1 MRSQIIRFASD
12 VGELRTWFATLV
24 LSRPMNDEL
33 LSRVKSIVN
42 ECRDSLIAIVPARM
56 ILSTWQMVYPAYL
69 SLREHLTG
77 VSRFRDAGLGALAY
91 MAGTTQLRRGLSL
104 LNPVG
109 HDQVSIIIM
118 GINDCVDRIVSEV
131 IKVLNDYIVDMAIGV
146 GFHRSYAGIFKTND
160 EFINTLISRYI
171 GGLT

>member
-1 MRSQIIRFASD
+1 MRSQVIRLASD
-12 VGELRTWFATLV
+12 VGELRIWLATLV

-33 LSRVKSIVN
+33 LSRVKSIISG
-42 ECRDSLIAIVPARM
+42 CRDSLITIVPARM
-56 ILSTWQMVYPAYL
+56 ILNPWQMMYPAYL
-69 SLREHLTG
+69 SLREHLMG
-77 VSRFRDAGLGALAY
+77 VSRFRDVGLGALTY

-118 GINDCVDRIVSEV
+118 GVDDCVDRIISDV
-131 IKVLNDYIVDMAIGV
+131 IRVLNDRIMDAAIGV
-146 GFHRSYAGIFKTND
+146 GIHRSYTGIFNTID